1 MGRGRPHGRWDG
13 GWRPRLLGGTRDPG
27 GGLAVDLI
35 VGDARV
41 KVLGKVRGGRGQPR
55 RRDDPPVAGQPAV
68 PPVLAVLTGPGRS
81 DAGEAVGAAAAR
93 LPGWGDQSVRRYGDL
108 ALDPRTRLVRR
119 GARGVELS
127 RREFDLLELL
137 VDHARLVLTREVI
150 YDRVWGYG
158 FGTTSNTLNVHVRS
172 LRRKLE
178 SGGEPRLI
186 QTVHGVG
193 YVLRD

>member
-1 MGRGRPHGRWDG
+1 MPQVRAVATGPRPVEMAAVTAIGGGDDGRGSGATDSWTSSPVGPDRSDG
-13 GWRPRLLGGTRDPG
+13 G
-27 GGLAVDLI
+27 
-35 VGDARV
+35 
-41 KVLGKVRGGRGQPR
+41 
-55 RRDDPPVAGQPAV
+55 
-68 PPVLAVLTGPGRS
+68 
-81 DAGEAVGAAAAR
+81 VGAPAR
-93 LPGWGDQSVRRYGDL
+93 LPSWADASVLRYGDL

-127 RREFDLLELL
+127 RREFDLLALL
-137 VDHARLVLTREVI
+137 VDHARMVLTREVI

-158 FGTTSNTLNVHVRS
+158 FGTTSNTLSVHVRS

>member
-1 MGRGRPHGRWDG
+1 M
-13 GWRPRLLGGTRDPG
+13 
-27 GGLAVDLI
+27 
-35 VGDARV
+35 
-41 KVLGKVRGGRGQPR
+41 VLGRLRSGRGQGR
-55 RRDDPPVAGQPAV
+55 CGDPPTAAQPIR
-68 PPVLAVLTGPGRS
+68 PKERLLSSEDEGVL
-81 DAGEAVGAAAAR
+81 
-93 LPGWGDQSVRRYGDL
+93 RYGDL
-108 ALDPRTRLVRR
+108 ELDPRTRLVRR

-137 VDHARLVLTREVI
+137 VDHARMVLTREVI

-158 FGTTSNTLNVHVRS
+158 FATTSNTLNVHVRS

-178 SGGEPRLI
+178 SDGEPRLI

>member
-1 MGRGRPHGRWDG
+1 
-13 GWRPRLLGGTRDPG
+13 
-27 GGLAVDLI
+27 
-35 VGDARV
+35 
-41 KVLGKVRGGRGQPR
+41 
-55 RRDDPPVAGQPAV
+55 V
-68 PPVLAVLTGPGRS
+68 PQVLAALTGPTGSGHVGPGPGGTEGRTPPS
-81 DAGEAVGAAAAR
+81 AGPDRPDDGTGAQLRPPSWAD
-93 LPGWGDQSVRRYGDL
+93 GSVRRYRDL

-137 VDHARLVLTREVI
+137 VDHARMVLTREVI

-193 YVLRD
+193 YVLRDGSPE

>member
-1 MGRGRPHGRWDG
+1 M
-13 GWRPRLLGGTRDPG
+13 LLGR
-27 GGLAVDLI
+27 L
-35 VGDARV
+35 
-41 KVLGKVRGGRGQPR
+41 RGGRGQAR
-55 RRDDPPVAGQPAV
+55 CGDPPVVAQPIV
-68 PPVLAVLTGPGRS
+68 PQVLAAPAGPGHIHIAAVTAFGGGDDGPRPGGTDSRTSSPVGPDRS
-81 DAGEAVGAAAAR
+81 DDGAVTQAR
-93 LPGWGDQSVRRYGDL
+93 LPSWADESVRRYGDL

-119 GARGVELS
+119 GARSVELS
-127 RREFDLLELL
+127 RREFDLLALL
-137 VDHARLVLTREVI
+137 VDHARMVLTREVI

-158 FGTTSNTLNVHVRS
+158 FGTTSNTLTVHVRS

>member
-1 MGRGRPHGRWDG
+1 M
-13 GWRPRLLGGTRDPG
+13 
-27 GGLAVDLI
+27 
-35 VGDARV
+35 
-41 KVLGKVRGGRGQPR
+41 VLGRLRSGRGQGR
-55 RRDDPPVAGQPAV
+55 CGDPPTAAQPIR
-68 PPVLAVLTGPGRS
+68 PK
-81 DAGEAVGAAAAR
+81 AR
-93 LPGWGDQSVRRYGDL
+93 LPSWADEGVLRYGDL
-108 ALDPRTRLVRR
+108 ELDPRTRLVRR

-137 VDHARLVLTREVI
+137 VDHARMVLTREVI

-158 FGTTSNTLNVHVRS
+158 FATTSNTLNVHVRS

-178 SGGEPRLI
+178 SDGEPRLI

>member
-1 MGRGRPHGRWDG
+1 VVTP
-13 GWRPRLLGGTRDPG
+13 T
-27 GGLAVDLI
+27 I
-35 VGDARV
+35 VPE
-41 KVLGKVRGGRGQPR
+41 VL
-55 RRDDPPVAGQPAV
+55 PA
-68 PPVLAVLTGPGRS
+68 PKGPGAGTGHVHFAEVETAEAVETAEPVEAEAT
-81 DAGEAVGAAAAR
+81 DAG
-93 LPGWGDQSVRRYGDL
+93 LPSWADENVLRYGDL

-119 GARGVELS
+119 GARAVELS
-127 RREFDLLELL
+127 RLEFDLLALL
-137 VDHARLVLTREVI
+137 LDHARMVLTREVI

-178 SGGEPRLI
+178 AGGEPRLI

>member
-1 MGRGRPHGRWDG
+1 M
-13 GWRPRLLGGTRDPG
+13 PRLL
-27 GGLAVDLI
+27 
-35 VGDARV
+35 
-41 KVLGKVRGGRGQPR
+41 
-55 RRDDPPVAGQPAV
+55 
-68 PPVLAVLTGPGRS
+68 
-81 DAGEAVGAAAAR
+81 AAAAGPVAVHIADVTAFGGGDGDPRSGGTDDWPSPPVGTARPDGGGNAQAR
-93 LPGWGDQSVRRYGDL
+93 LPSWADETVLRYGDL

-119 GARGVELS
+119 GARTVELS
-127 RREFDLLELL
+127 RREFDLLALL
-137 VDHARLVLTREVI
+137 VDHARMVLTREVI